1 MPRFDLHK
9 VLSGCKVFLWSLFNS
24 CPDHRNFF
32 LVCAYTHVVLAQCDF
47 CPVLC
52 MSITGYVS
60 AAPCCLG
67 RRSSPSGAHMHGCK
81 EFETSVR
88 LFLSLKLVFVLQ
100 TWLLKELSLFDECN
114 GMFVMPPTDPWRSF
128 HIQAIHSKE
137 KIQHFIASH
146 VFSLAVSIFSA
157 SSPTML
163 REVVPRN
170 VVLHTDGR
178 LFAHYILDVLNVCL
192 AKRRVPSDLWPKL
205 QCIAELLILWFFPDS
220 HISHRTCAHLEVLM
234 AVVFASRSILWL
246 RTHHWTEQAKR
257 VLRVL
262 PPEECTV
269 LKFGIGSNV
278 ETNTSCLQRHVDR
291 QRHLI
296 DGPPLV
302 FGLYQ
307 YWCVSWRYVGIGKHQ
322 RKMHPSQGGL
332 SRRFLE
338 HMCGTIRSRYR
349 ESFKLRYRL
358 SRRSV
363 PWSSFFMVLSYR
375 LWGVGSCLW
384 VRWMQGAPALQ
395 QRHPTRPKESKK
407 QT

>member
-1 MPRFDLHK
+1 
-9 VLSGCKVFLWSLFNS
+9 
-24 CPDHRNFF
+24 
-32 LVCAYTHVVLAQCDF
+32 
-47 CPVLC
+47 
-52 MSITGYVS
+52 
-60 AAPCCLG
+60 
-67 RRSSPSGAHMHGCK
+67 
-81 EFETSVR
+81 
-88 LFLSLKLVFVLQ
+88 
-100 TWLLKELSLFDECN
+100 
-114 GMFVMPPTDPWRSF
+114 MFVMPPTDPWRSF

-137 KIQHFIASH
+137 KIQHFSASH

-178 LFAHYILDVLNVCL
+178 LFAHYIFDVLNVCL
-192 AKRRVPSDLWPKL
+192 AKRRVPSDLLPKL

-234 AVVFASRSILWL
+234 AVVFASRAILWL

-278 ETNTSCLQRHVDR
+278 ETNTSCLQRIVDR

-307 YWCVSWRYVGIGKHQ
+307 WWSVSWRYVGIGKHQ

-349 ESFKLRYRL
+349 EVSLGHLF
-358 SRRSV
+358 S
-363 PWSSFFMVLSYR
+363 WFVL
-375 LWGVGSCLW
+375 
-384 VRWMQGAPALQ
+384 PALKRGFVPVSTLNARCTSPAATAPHQ
-395 QRHPTRPKESKK
+395 TQRVEETNIGPDPPNNFVGLARTRVAL
-407 QT
+407 